1 MLDEKYDRMMLEKGF
16 RELLCS
22 KEWQG
27 VAGFIGTAG
36 WRKYD
41 ECNGK
46 MFPRQKCCTCIGI
59 CVVVGS
65 EMGHDRS
72 GTATRRG
79 FRSQV
84 RQGVMHCRQ
93 KDVAKRQSEGYWQ
106 SHLPQ
111 T

>member
-1 MLDEKYDRMMLEKGF
+1 MLDEKYDRMMLEKGC

-65 EMGHDRS
+65 EKSSILGWVTTGRELRPGEVFEVKS
-72 GTATRRG
+72 
-79 FRSQV
+79 V
-84 RQGVMHCRQ
+84 
-93 KDVAKRQSEGYWQ
+93 KE
-106 SHLPQ
+106 
-111 T
+111 